1 MSRWYSWQNM
11 TSREVKSIISVYS
24 NKEKNGKGVKI
35 RKINIRERLHYI
47 SQERNS
53 LCRKFIV

>member
-35 RKINIRERLHYI
+35 RKINIRGKVTLYFPGK
-47 SQERNS
+47 
-53 LCRKFIV
+53 KFIM